1 MTMTLEQAIQM
12 IDHLVQQ
19 VNLLNN
25 QVTQLTTR
33 ATSAD
38 EEHKQMHAEL
48 RRTQGQFT
56 QANTG
61 GNWSL
66 LVDLKTMVPD
76 TLRSSKSPW
85 SQWAEDT
92 RAYVAMLSPLLA
104 QQLKRSRG

>member
-12 IDHLVQQ
+12 IDQLAQQ

-38 EEHKQMHAEL
+38 EEHKQMHTEL
-48 RRTQGQFT
+48 VKTQGQLV

-61 GNWSL
+61 GKGEFRL
-66 LVDLKTMVPD
+66 IDPKTMIPEK
-76 TLRSSKSPW
+76 LGSS
-85 SQWAEDT
+85 
-92 RAYVAMLSPLLA
+92 
-104 QQLKRSRG
+104 